1 MVKVESIK
9 SDEDTSEKLSKI
21 THKNYPKKAWL
32 KEQAEKSY
40 LKNQLSVK
48 VNEEFVSI
56 PKLELAS
63 LYDEIGDPKFHARVI
78 LNRFKSYDVFHERQT
93 DHKTCFEQMQ
103 IFFKMNDMDL
113 HLTKDGENW
122 LLIAEHNLGPNFT
135 MFFAELIRLICLEDS
150 HYFVKSSNDLP
161 NSNYCVLS
169 KFRRKSGN

>member
-40 LKNQLSVK
+40 LKKQLSLPNDQFITISK
-48 VNEEFVSI
+48 Q
-56 PKLELAS
+56 ELAS
-63 LYDEIGDPKFHARVI
+63 LYEEINDPKFHAKVI

-122 LLIAEHNLGPNFT
+122 ILINKHNLGINFSA
-135 MFFAELIRLICLEDS
+135 FFIELIRLICVEDG
-150 HYFVKSSNDLP
+150 HYHIKNSNDLP
-161 NSNYCVLS
+161 NSNYCILG
-169 KFRRKSGN
+169 KNRLKSGK

>member
-32 KEQAEKSY
+32 KENTEREY
-40 LKNQLSVK
+40 LKIQIQ
-48 VNEEFVSI
+48 NEKCEKFVII
-56 PKLELAS
+56 PKSELVS
-63 LYDEIGDPKFHARVI
+63 LYEEIIDPKFHARVI
-78 LNRFKSYDVFHERQT
+78 LNRFKKTDDFLERKT
-93 DHKTCFEQMQ
+93 DHKSCFEQMQ
-103 IFFKMNDMDL
+103 NFFMMNDMDL

-135 MFFAELIRLICLEDS
+135 IFLAELIRLICVEDS
-150 HYFVKSSNDLP
+150 HYYVKSSNDLP

-169 KFRRKSGN
+169 KHRRKYSK